1 MKVALVFREKPI
13 PEFVLSQ
20 FAEHGIEL
28 VEQICETGDQ
38 VLQLAAD
45 ADIVW
50 VKGGTRVLSEEVLRQ
65 LPKCQAILRTGAG
78 TDNVPVAEATKLG
91 IVVGNTPE
99 AVMGSV
105 AEHTIGLLLAVS
117 RKISI
122 QDRLTHQGHWDP
134 FGEIASIDCPLLKDA
149 TLGLISFGRIAQ
161 QVTRKLSGFEMKIL
175 AMDPVVDAAAMQA
188 LGVEAASMDDLLKR
202 SDYVSVHTPL
212 MAETR
217 HLISER
223 ELRLMKPHA
232 VLINTSRGP
241 VVDEAALIRA
251 LQEGWI
257 GGAGVDVLETE
268 PPAPDNPLRQMDNVV
283 ITPHISS
290 YHCNCWHDFW
300 LHSVSTII
308 EMAKGNAPLWQV
320 NPQVTPRWLAP
331 A

>member
-1 MKVALVFREKPI
+1 MKVALVYRETPI
-13 PEFVLSQ
+13 PEFVLPQ

-28 VEQICETGDQ
+28 VDKICETGDH

-50 VKGGTRVLSEEVLRQ
+50 VKGGVSVLNKEVLRQ

-99 AVMGSV
+99 AVMRPV
-105 AEHTIGLLLAVS
+105 AEHTIGLLLAVA
-117 RKISI
+117 RTISI
-122 QDRLTHQGHWDP
+122 QDRLVHQGHWDQY
-134 FGEIASIDCPLLKDA
+134 GCAALNVCPLLEDA
-149 TLGLISFGRIAQ
+149 TLGLIGFGRIAQ
-161 QVTRKLSGFEMKIL
+161 QVARKLSGFEMEIL
-175 AMDPVVDAAAMQA
+175 AADPVVDAATMQA
-188 LGVEAASMDDLLKR
+188 LGVESENMDDLLKR

-212 MAETR
+212 MAETH

-223 ELRLMKPHA
+223 ELRLMKPCA

-251 LQEGWI
+251 LQDGWI
-257 GGAGVDVLETE
+257 AGAGVDVLEME
-268 PPAPDNPLRQMDNVV
+268 PPTPDNPLRMMDNVV
-283 ITPHISS
+283 ITPHMSS
-290 YHCNCWHDFW
+290 FHPNCWNEFW
-300 LHSVSTII
+300 LHSVRTII

-320 NPQVTPRWLAP
+320 NPQVRPRWLAP
-331 A
+331 T